1 MSGERLTRTELS
13 WLLTQEARSAA
24 EKLRRGVG
32 LTIPPPESTPVPPP
46 AGAPGEPVVTSL
58 EDTGV
63 ETMLNRLDET
73 MSMLASL
80 HGQSPSRGRRGKID
94 VAGLVWELAPEAR
107 VQIEMGKGLVVFG
120 DEAEL
125 RRMLHVL
132 MAQGGELGAPS
143 AGQVSIRREGEEIKI
158 AAELGPDKSKS
169 FEPEIQWL
177 SRMAIRF
184 GGRLALE
191 GDQQTLILPAND
203 EHREVETLRREL
215 AAAQA
220 QGEAYARELAAVMGK
235 SDGPPSHRSS
245 LSQAPGGEAIGVLV
259 ATSRAVLGDI
269 RGILAAIGRDVA
281 PLRDRTRWGD
291 RGDEVNEIGASVGRH
306 VTAASEVISDLA
318 KLANC
323 PILDLPG
330 PVSIAA
336 IARAAVNAEK
346 ARAARHDVTVE
357 VDAPSE
363 PADGAG
369 ADAHTDVWN
378 GGVVQVLL
386 NELVSSAINA
396 SNPGT
401 TVRVTVEE
409 HATGVGVVVDDT
421 GPPLS
426 HKAKV
431 SIPSRDFEAL
441 SQERNSPLPLIV
453 SATIAAFIHA
463 PLSIEDGP
471 NGGTRVRVTFPRPT

>member
-24 EKLRRGVG
+24 QKLRKGVG
-32 LTIPPPESTPVPPP
+32 LTIPPPESTPAPPP
-46 AGAPGEPVVTSL
+46 VAPGEPVMFL
-58 EDTGV
+58 NEDTGV

-80 HGQSPSRGRRGKID
+80 HGQTPRGRKGKID
-94 VAGLVWELAPEAR
+94 VAALLWEVAPDAR

-120 DEAEL
+120 DESEL

-143 AGQVSIRREGEEIKI
+143 AAEVSIRREGEEIKI
-158 AAELGPDKSKS
+158 AAELGPDRSKS
-169 FEPEIQWL
+169 LDTETQWL
-177 SRMAIRF
+177 SRMAVRF

-191 GDQQTLILPAND
+191 GDRQTLVLPAND

-235 SDGPPSHRSS
+235 TDGPPSHHSS

-259 ATSRAVLGDI
+259 ATSRAILGDI

-281 PLRDRTRWGD
+281 PLRDRARWGD
-291 RGDEVNEIGASVGRH
+291 RGDEVSEIGASVGRH
-306 VTAASEVISDLA
+306 VTAASEVISDLS

-323 PILDLPG
+323 PILDLPS
-330 PVSIAA
+330 PVSISS
-336 IARAAVNAEK
+336 IVRSSIGAEK

-357 VDAPSE
+357 LDVPEEDTAAS
-363 PADGAG
+363 G
-369 ADAHTDVWN
+369 ADAPIDVWN
-378 GGVVQVLL
+378 GGVVQVLVT
-386 NELVSSAINA
+386 ELVSSAINA
-396 SNPGT
+396 SNAGS
-401 TVRVTVEE
+401 TVKIAVEE
-409 HATGVGVVVDDT
+409 HTTGVSVIIDDS

-426 HKAKV
+426 HKAKI
-431 SIPSRDFEAL
+431 SIPGRDFDAL
-441 SQERNSPLPLIV
+441 SNERTSPLPLIV
-453 SATIAAFIHA
+453 AATVAAFIHA
-463 PLSIEDGP
+463 PLSVEDGP
-471 NGGTRVRVTFPRPT
+471 NGGTRVRVTFPRPA

>member
-1 MSGERLTRTELS
+1 
-13 WLLTQEARSAA
+13 
-24 EKLRRGVG
+24 
-32 LTIPPPESTPVPPP
+32 
-46 AGAPGEPVVTSL
+46 
-58 EDTGV
+58 
-63 ETMLNRLDET
+63 MLNRLDET

-80 HGQSPSRGRRGKID
+80 HGQTARGRKGKID
-94 VAGLVWELAPEAR
+94 VAALLWELAPEAQI
-107 VQIEMGKGLVVFG
+107 QIEMGKGLVVFG
-120 DEAEL
+120 DESEL

-132 MAQGGELGAPS
+132 MAQGGEGGTPS

-158 AAELGPDKSKS
+158 AAELGPDKSQS
-169 FEPEIQWL
+169 FETEIQWL

-235 SDGPPSHRSS
+235 SDGPPSQRSS

-259 ATSRAVLGDI
+259 ATSRAILGDI

-306 VTAASEVISDLA
+306 VTAASEVISDLS

-323 PILDLPG
+323 PILDLPSA
-330 PVSIAA
+330 VSISA
-336 IARAAVNAEK
+336 IVRSAVGAEK

-357 VDAPSE
+357 VDSSE
-363 PADGAG
+363 DTATSSANDPQS
-369 ADAHTDVWN
+369 TDVWN
-378 GGVVQVLL
+378 GGVVQVLV

-396 SNPGT
+396 SNAGT

-409 HATGVGVVVDDT
+409 HDTGVSVIVDDT
-421 GPPLS
+421 GPSLS
-426 HKAKV
+426 QKAKT
-431 SIPSRDFEAL
+431 SIPARDFEAL
-441 SQERNSPLPLIV
+441 AQERNSPLPLIV
-453 SATIAAFIHA
+453 AATIAAFIHA

-471 NGGTRVRVTFPRPT
+471 SGGTRVRVTFPRPTG